1 MAADVGLIKSV
12 SQAYKNN
19 EVNYNV
25 GKGIADLGDKVAAGI
40 SKRGELQRAKEEKDN
55 LRREKQSAAQKRSS
69 DKFSNNLVEASGHA
83 KTTKQTE
90 MILSKAKDWRS
101 ESNGHFKI
109 MSEFPSDSPEYAS
122 AQEGLLKIRTGMQ
135 NSVESLDNLNSIM
148 SSRQELADKDG
159 YADFNTVENGD
170 AEPDDTIMNRT
181 NSFLEEEYE
190 AKWDDNG
197 FLVIADGTDEEGN
210 AKYSSIDDYDTTL
223 ARVADTEISDKFVGI
238 TDVLQKDG
246 DLGKEIDVTDL
257 EHDFNLYRENLKKP
271 GQVRTDQLLTLFTDN
286 PIPGVNLKET
296 NEDLINR
303 LQSSDIEIRTKAK
316 SDAVNYLFGEENKGD
331 GFLYKTAVKLHK
343 GKLDRYNAIKQKEQE
358 DRLAVARASGGGKT
372 YSKAEESDMKVIN
385 ALSVLSKQSQEPAS
399 NLNILKT
406 LAKPNEYPVDFNG
419 EMLDKAK
426 SDKMLEISKDNL
438 TNNLRK
444 HLGDNKLTVNTKIDD
459 NGVTKFML
467 SGSDGRSSGDYTI
480 EELFAPVT
488 NINGLSYKY
497 ATLNQVLGEE

>member
-69 DKFSNNLVEASGHA
+69 DKFSNNLVESSGQA

-358 DRLAVARASGGGKT
+358 DRLAVARASGGT
-372 YSKAEESDMKVIN
+372 SKESEPAYKDRKSSEGIRGLRDRVVNNEDGTQSSFQSNLEALEKSTTHTGIPNDSNPHYKKMKELENDLRKVIGGVQSEN
-385 ALSVLSKQSQEPAS
+385 LTLEYNGIDKGTYKISKTSIGQGNYTLDQIFSDDDTNPS
-399 NLNILKT
+399 NLLWAFNRKKT
-406 LAKPNEYPVDFNG
+406 INE
-419 EMLDKAK
+419 
-426 SDKMLEISKDNL
+426 
-438 TNNLRK
+438 
-444 HLGDNKLTVNTKIDD
+444 
-459 NGVTKFML
+459 
-467 SGSDGRSSGDYTI
+467 
-480 EELFAPVT
+480 
-488 NINGLSYKY
+488 
-497 ATLNQVLGEE
+497 

>member
-83 KTTKQTE
+83 KTKKQTE

-358 DRLAVARASGGGKT
+358 DRLAVARASGGT
-372 YSKAEESDMKVIN
+372 SKESEPAYKDRKSYEGIKGLRDRVVNNEDGTQSSFQSNLEALEKSTTHTGIPNDSNPHYKKMKELENDLRKVIGGVQSEN
-385 ALSVLSKQSQEPAS
+385 LTLEYNGIDKGTYKISKTSIGQGNYTLDQIFSDDDTNPS
-399 NLNILKT
+399 NLLWAFNRKKT
-406 LAKPNEYPVDFNG
+406 INE
-419 EMLDKAK
+419 
-426 SDKMLEISKDNL
+426 
-438 TNNLRK
+438 
-444 HLGDNKLTVNTKIDD
+444 
-459 NGVTKFML
+459 
-467 SGSDGRSSGDYTI
+467 
-480 EELFAPVT
+480 
-488 NINGLSYKY
+488 
-497 ATLNQVLGEE
+497 